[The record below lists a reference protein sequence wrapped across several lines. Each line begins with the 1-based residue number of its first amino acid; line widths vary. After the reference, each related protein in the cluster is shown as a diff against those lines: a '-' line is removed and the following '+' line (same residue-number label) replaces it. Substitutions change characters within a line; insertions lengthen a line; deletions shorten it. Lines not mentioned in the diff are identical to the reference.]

1 PFFSFLGDSI
11 LCAGRLVLI
20 ITPNVIAFVALA
32 ALINGLF
39 GLTGFEWLTLQNI
52 LRVIMF
58 PFAWL
63 LGFNPNQ
70 AFEIAQY
77 MGTKL
82 ITNEFV
88 VMGEVSKS
96 VLAHQGLFV
105 SEHAR
110 AVLTTF
116 LTSFANFGTLGMIIG
131 AFKGLVSKE
140 KVDYVSKHVP
150 LMMVSGILVS
160 LLTAA
165 MAGLFAW

>member
-1 PFFSFLGDSI
+1 
-11 LCAGRLVLI
+11 
-20 ITPNVIAFVALA
+20 
-32 ALINGLF
+32 
-39 GLTGFEWLTLQNI
+39 
-52 LRVIMF
+52 MF

-96 VLAHQGLFV
+96 DVAHQGLFV